1 MSSITQ
7 YLTFETQIVTPR
19 AYPVRS
25 VQVFGLWTLVH
36 EQDTQRSKGTLV
48 HHVSCERS
56 KLS

>member
-7 YLTFETQIVTPR
+7 YLTFETQTVTTR

-36 EQDTQRSKGTLV
+36 EQDTRRSKGTPV